1 MGKNKVVVV
10 MPAYNAEST
19 LEKTV
24 NDIPEGVVDEIILVD
39 DASKDSTVEI
49 ARNYISSYYS
59 SGFNGINMET
69 STILGEQHYAL

>member
-39 DASKDSTVEI
+39 DVSKDNTVKVF
-49 ARNYISSYYS
+49 YS
-59 SGFNGINMET
+59 STKNVEN
-69 STILGEQHYAL
+69 QCCA